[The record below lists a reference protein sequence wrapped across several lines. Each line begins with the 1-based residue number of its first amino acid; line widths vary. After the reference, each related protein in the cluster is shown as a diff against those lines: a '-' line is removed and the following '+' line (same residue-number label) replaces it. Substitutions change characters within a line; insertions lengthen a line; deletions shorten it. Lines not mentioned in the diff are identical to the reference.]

1 MATSMVAAP
10 TEYSTPAATLIERA
24 QGLADEIRARV
35 VEIDEGSKLP
45 DDIVQ
50 KFVELEFVSVLV
62 PRRFGGQEYDLS
74 VASDIIA
81 AIAAANLAAA
91 WVLAFYI
98 GHNWIHCQF
107 PEEAQAE
114 IFANGPSPCSA
125 GVLGPTLRLQKV
137 EGGYRVTGRNG
148 WNSGS
153 PHAQWIMGAG
163 MAFDGDTPQ
172 GPLCFIVHA
181 GDVEIID
188 TWDVEAMR
196 ATGSWDVVFDDLFI
210 PSHRA
215 LSAVALMNGETPGA
229 KLHANPFYGRPLTL
243 ITFVYCLAVFVGGV
257 RGVADDFEAFTRT
270 RIGTNDKKAASEK
283 PTAHMRVGRG
293 AAYASITDALLR
305 DTVAVAESDEAVTM
319 DLGGRLAFKARTAAV
334 VDYCKEAVNDLVLGA
349 GANAFRT
356 SSPLHMAFRNINM
369 ISVHAFFDL
378 DSSMEAYGRSILGL
392 DPKSMA

>member
-1 MATSMVAAP
+1 MATQLAIAP
-10 TEYSTPAATLIERA
+10 EEQITPAATLIERA
-24 QGLADEIRARV
+24 ERLANEIRARA
-35 VEIDEGSKLP
+35 VEIDHANKLP

-50 KFVELEFVSVLV
+50 KFIDLELVSVLV
-62 PRRFGGQEYDLS
+62 PRLYGGHEYDLAT
-74 VASDIIA
+74 ASRIIA
-81 AIAAANLAAA
+81 PVAAANLAVA

-107 PEEAQAE
+107 PEQAQRE
-114 IFANGPSPCSA
+114 IFADGPSPCSA

-137 EGGYRVTGRNG
+137 EGGYRVSGRNG

-163 MAFDGDTPQ
+163 MAFDGETPV
-172 GPLCFIVHA
+172 GPLCVIVPA
-181 GDVEIID
+181 SDVEIID
-188 TWDVEAMR
+188 SWDMAAMR

-210 PSHRA
+210 PEHRA
-215 LSAVALMNGETPGA
+215 LSAMALMNGETPGA
-229 KLHANPFYGRPLTL
+229 KLHGNPLYSRPLTL
-243 ITFVYCLAVFVGGV
+243 ITFVYCLAVFAGGV
-257 RGVADDFEAFTRT
+257 RGAADAFEAVSRT
-270 RIGTNDKKAASEK
+270 RIGTNDKKAAVEK
-283 PTAHMRVGRG
+283 PSMHMRMGRS

-305 DTVAVAESDEAVTM
+305 DTVAVAESAQAATM
-319 DLGGRLAFKARTAAV
+319 DLSGRLAFKARTAAV

-356 SSPLHMAFRNINM
+356 ESPLHVAFSNINM

-378 DSSMEAYGRSILGL
+378 DSSMEAYGRSLLGL